1 MCNQQQL
8 WYKGITIEAQICYDN
23 CEVIVMK
30 KIYVAEDD
38 RNICDIICTH
48 LTQNG
53 YEVKGFPDGEELLCS
68 YKQYPCDLIITDIMM
83 PKMNG
88 YDLCKEIR
96 KDSLI
101 PLIMISAN
109 NDEVDRILGLELG
122 SDDYIG
128 KPINMRELTVKVK
141 NALRRMEVMTVAVQ
155 PSSVLSYLDV
165 SLDLESR
172 TAYISDEP
180 FDVTVKEFD
189 LLELLFK
196 NVNKAF
202 SRENIIRSVW
212 QYDFDGDARQVDQ
225 LIKRLRKKMLL
236 ANTLCEIKTVW
247 GFGYKIGG
255 SDEK

>member
-1 MCNQQQL
+1 
-8 WYKGITIEAQICYDN
+8 
-23 CEVIVMK
+23 MK
-30 KIYVAEDD
+30 KIYIAEDD
-38 RNICDIICTH
+38 KNILDIIITH
-48 LTQNG
+48 LSQNG
-53 YEVKGFPDGEELLCS
+53 YEVQGFSDGEALLGEH
-68 YKQYPCDLIITDIMM
+68 KKAPCDLIITDIMM

-109 NDEVDRILGLELG
+109 NDDLDRILGLELG

-141 NALRRMEVMTVAVQ
+141 NALRRMEIMST
-155 PSSVLSYLDV
+155 PPKTTSLLTYLDLA
-165 SLDLESR
+165 LDLESR
-172 TAYISDEP
+172 TAYISDQV
-180 FDVTVKEFD
+180 FDITVKEFA
-189 LLELLFK
+189 LLELLLVNK
-196 NVNKAF
+196 NKAF

-236 ANTLCEIKTVW
+236 ASASCEIKTVW

-255 SDEK
+255 GDEK

>member
-1 MCNQQQL
+1 
-8 WYKGITIEAQICYDN
+8 
-23 CEVIVMK
+23 MK
-30 KIYVAEDD
+30 KIYIAEDD
-38 RNICDIICTH
+38 KNICDIIATH
-48 LTQNG
+48 LSQNG
-53 YEVKGFPDGEELLCS
+53 YEVVGFADGESLLCE
-68 YKQYPCDLIITDIMM
+68 YKKSPCDLIITDIMM

-109 NDEVDRILGLELG
+109 NDDVDRILGLELG
-122 SDDYIG
+122 GDDYIG

-141 NALRRMEVMTVAVQ
+141 NALRRMEVMTA
-155 PSSVLSYLDV
+155 SAKEKSVLSYLDL

-172 TAYISDEP
+172 IAYISEKQ
-180 FDVTVKEFD
+180 FDITVKEFD
-189 LLELLFK
+189 FLELLLK

-212 QYDFDGDARQVDQ
+212 QYDFDGDTRQVDQ
-225 LIKRLRKKMLL
+225 LIKRLRKKMIL
-236 ANTLCEIKTVW
+236 ASALCEIKTVW

-255 SDEK
+255 DDEK